1 MKPSRFSKQISKA
14 SSQRGDFLIESLIGV
29 LLIGIV
35 GVGIASTA
43 SKVTKAQVQSQ
54 EQAQIISKLEG
65 IASGGV
71 ESEICGAADSLGL
84 TSSEFSKELKYKQ
97 ATSCD
102 DDTNQIKTLDI
113 TVDGKTVKTKQPLV
127 MTVEITEGNGTAV
140 LRVGQ
145 TTE

>member
-1 MKPSRFSKQISKA
+1 MKQSRFSKHIGKA
-14 SSQRGDFLIESLIGV
+14 NSQRGDFLIESLIGV

-35 GVGIASTA
+35 GVGIAHTA

-54 EQAQIISKLEG
+54 EQAHIISKLEG

-84 TSSEFSKELKYKQ
+84 TSGEFSKELEYN
-97 ATSCD
+97 AGTSCD
-102 DDTNQIKTLDI
+102 GATIKTLDI
-113 TVDGKTVKTKQPLV
+113 TVDGKTVTTKQPLV